1 MNVSNI
7 KANNYDIFLNVDFN
21 LIQYSGIVVIK
32 IDVKKSFDNLEINSD
47 NFDIKFVKVNDVKC
61 DFLVDTNK
69 KIINIKS
76 DFIKHKKYEIK
87 IKFRWKKITEEPD
100 GFYQTIKNNQIVM
113 CTHLEPISAR
123 KFIPCFDYPNL
134 KAQFTLIVKLSDPN
148 KKCISNMSVKKSYLI
163 ENGAGKIIFFNST
176 PPMSTYLL
184 CLVCGDITNSETEQ
198 VKTKQGVLINGYGI
212 HRDIPY
218 IEWSVKK
225 TAEALDYFET
235 WFGIK
240 YPLDKLDIGSIPNFS
255 SGAMENWGLITFREE
270 CVLLFNKSK
279 CLEQLKILEVIY
291 HEVAHQW
298 FGNLV
303 TLSEWKDLWLN
314 EATTTFFS
322 WMALLDKYTNIN
334 SKELY
339 WLLEAKTVYL
349 IDGTT
354 NTHPIIMDDSK
365 GGNENNEL
373 NPIDLFDEIT
383 YSKGNVIINYVAN
396 LLGLENFKLAIK
408 KYLNTYKYSNP
419 PSGNELFA
427 YFNEYAN
434 QPNIDYISLMNKLTT
449 VKGYPILCIKKNDL
463 KTYSITYKTFNLDKN
478 IIVDYQIDIWLKISY
493 SNKTKVIKLKYNL
506 ENVIDI
512 DDNIDGCIINPN
524 NEFFC
529 VSCYVN
535 FIPNILL
542 MEQVEL
548 MKYAHDEFLL
558 SLYGYKKISEYFECI
573 KNIFKSIDV
582 YSNYVLVVLILGDLK
597 HLISIF
603 DYIDL
608 KSSQYVK
615 EFIVSN
621 LNTQL
626 MELLKSMISG
636 NNKYSEMVLDSIL
649 ELETVYLENIN
660 LINMVKNIYVYQDKL
675 LHLNHE
681 YSNNYYL
688 SKTIF
693 DIVVKYFQST
703 ELDNLISI
711 LKTTF
716 NRQIILNIIGSF
728 EFIDDNEKFFYVF
741 GSYKQWIKSQDYS
754 LFFLSIGKIKSKQE
768 FIINYWIKSR
778 DEISTIDEI
787 TFKILKNV
795 SKNIYDLTLVDKILN
810 YLQTIEN
817 KLNKIIVGKIKDI
830 LEGNKIIMTNNKNK
844 NLISL

>member
-1 MNVSNI
+1 MDISNI
-7 KANNYDIFLNVDFN
+7 KVNKYDIFLDIDFN
-21 LIQYSGIVVIK
+21 LIQYRGIVLVG
-32 IDVKKSFDNLEINSD
+32 IDTLKSFSGLEINSD
-47 NFDIKFVKVNDVKC
+47 NFDIKFIKVNNVEHE
-61 DFLVDTNK
+61 FLVNTHK
-69 KIINIKS
+69 KIINIKNN
-76 DFIKHKKYEIK
+76 FIKNTKYEIK
-87 IKFRWKKITEEPD
+87 IKFGWKKITEEPD
-100 GFYQTIKNNQIVM
+100 GFYQTTKNNQIVM

-134 KAQFTLIVKLSDPN
+134 KAQFTLIVKFSNPN
-148 KKCISNMSVKKSYLI
+148 KECISNMSVKKSYLI
-163 ENGAGKIIFFNST
+163 ENGESKITFFNST

-184 CLVCGDITNSETEQ
+184 CLVCGDITNTEIEQ

-212 HRDIPY
+212 RRDIPY
-218 IEWSVKK
+218 IGWSVKK

-240 YPLDKLDIGSIPNFS
+240 YPLDKLDIVSISNFS

-314 EATTTFFS
+314 EATATFFS
-322 WMALLDKYTNIN
+322 WMALLDKYSNIN
-334 SKELY
+334 SKEFY
-339 WLLEAKTVYL
+339 WLLEAKSVYL

-354 NTHPIIMDDSK
+354 NTHPIII
-365 GGNENNEL
+365 NEDGDGDKNNEF
-373 NPIDLFDEIT
+373 NPADLFDEIT

-408 KYLNTYKYSNP
+408 KYLNTYMYSNP
-419 PSGNELFA
+419 PSGDELFA
-427 YFNEYAN
+427 YFNEYSG
-434 QPNIDYISLMNKLTT
+434 QSNIDYIGMMNKLTT
-449 VKGYPILCIKKNDL
+449 VKGYPILYIKKNNL
-463 KTYSITYKTFNLDKN
+463 KTYSIEYKTFNLNKN
-478 IIVDYQIDIWLKISY
+478 IIIDYPIDIWLKISY
-493 SNKTKVIKLKYNL
+493 SNKTDVVKLKYNSA
-506 ENVIDI
+506 NVIDVN
-512 DDNIDGCIINPN
+512 DNIDRCIINPN

-529 VSCYVN
+529 ISYYVN

-548 MKYAHDEFLL
+548 MKYIHDEFLL
-558 SLYGYKKISEYFECI
+558 SLYGYKKIPEYLECV

-582 YSNYVLVVLILGDLK
+582 CSNYILVVLILGDLK

-603 DYIDL
+603 DYVDF
-608 KSSQYVK
+608 KSSQIVK
-615 EFIVSN
+615 KFIISN

-626 MELLKSMISG
+626 MELLKSVVSG
-636 NNKYSEMVLDSIL
+636 NNKYSSMVLDSIL
-649 ELETVYLENIN
+649 ELETIYLENRN
-660 LINMVKNIYVYQDKL
+660 LINMVKNVYMYQDKL
-675 LHLNHE
+675 LHLNPE

-688 SKTIF
+688 SKTVF
-693 DIVVKYFQST
+693 DVAIKYFQSL

-716 NRQIILNIIGSF
+716 NRQIISNIIESF
-728 EFIDDNEKFFYVF
+728 EFIDNDEKFFYIF
-741 GSYKQWIKSQDYS
+741 GSHKQWIKSQDYS
-754 LFFLSIGKIKSKQE
+754 LFFSSIGKIKSKQE
-768 FIINYWIKSR
+768 FIIDYWIKSR
-778 DEISTIDEI
+778 NEISMIDEI

-795 SKNIYDLTLVDKILN
+795 SKNIYVLVLIDKILN

-817 KLNKIIVGKIKDI
+817 KSNKIIVGKIKDI
-830 LEGNKIIMTNNKNK
+830 LEGNKIIITNK